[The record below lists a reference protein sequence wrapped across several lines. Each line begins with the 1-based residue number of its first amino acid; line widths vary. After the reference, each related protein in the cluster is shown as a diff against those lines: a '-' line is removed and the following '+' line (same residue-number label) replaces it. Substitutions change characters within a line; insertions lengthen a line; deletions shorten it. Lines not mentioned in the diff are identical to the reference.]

1 MAMKIYTYTTYTI
14 FVILYSNREFILIP
28 NEFRELKMNVGIL
41 SQALDFSD
49 KEWRQ
54 EWENHL

>member
-1 MAMKIYTYTTYTI
+1 MLKKWRVY
-14 FVILYSNREFILIP
+14 LGS
-28 NEFRELKMNVGIL
+28 NEFRELKVNVGIL

>member
-1 MAMKIYTYTTYTI
+1 MFLWANFQISY
-14 FVILYSNREFILIP
+14 FCHQYSNQEFILIP

-41 SQALDFSD
+41 SQDFSD